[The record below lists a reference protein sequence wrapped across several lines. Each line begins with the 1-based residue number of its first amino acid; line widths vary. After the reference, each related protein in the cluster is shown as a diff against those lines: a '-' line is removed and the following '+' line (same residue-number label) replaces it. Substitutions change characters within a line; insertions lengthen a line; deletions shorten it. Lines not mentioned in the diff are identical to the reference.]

1 MEFITMKE
9 KTVSE
14 NLDKMFGN
22 RESARDIKQAILL
35 AQTGRLTDEVIER
48 YRAMKEAEQEA
59 LRQQFTELNPSYAFD
74 YPKETETIVI
84 SKENI
89 ENDIISELGQ
99 RGDDTRS
106 QTGRELSNIECG
118 GDENVVSIH
127 EK

>member
-1 MEFITMKE
+1 MKE